1 MCFKLV
7 PTAPPANVTAYNTS
21 SMGIIVFWEQIPRY
35 HRNGYILGYK
45 VCYKRADTNNSV
57 LYCTAVFAL
66 GLELGGL
73 QPYTPYWITVLG
85 YNNQGEGP
93 TSQPQQVWTDEFGK
107 LQWILWPAAHM
118 LFWRTSVQYS
128 DRVLKP
134 PYWIPEIK
142 GNLEQRN
149 NSPPKKD
156 ERRLIWRASSGY
168 QILQCP
174 EKHKENIP
182 RYLSLLPS
190 PPPPPKHLPFTLR
203 LEVSK
208 GGYFSSNV
216 SASHN
221 LVSLSV
227 PSVAPKITSLTTNST
242 AIRVAWEPIPEEH
255 VNGVL
260 RGYYVIYWRMPRV
273 SQDNHVIQVN
283 QTTLNVVI
291 VGLKRNTSY
300 GVQLT
305 GLTRVRGYIRNG
317 YLSRTKKVTTKYGKE
332 RFVISKH

>member
-1 MCFKLV
+1 MNFVACS
-7 PTAPPANVTAYNTS
+7 AY
-21 SMGIIVFWEQIPRY
+21 
-35 HRNGYILGYK
+35 
-45 VCYKRADTNNSV
+45 A
-57 LYCTAVFAL
+57 
-66 GLELGGL
+66 
-73 QPYTPYWITVLG
+73 
-85 YNNQGEGP
+85 
-93 TSQPQQVWTDEFGK
+93 
-107 LQWILWPAAHM
+107 
-118 LFWRTSVQYS
+118 FWRASVQYS
-128 DRVLKP
+128 DRILKL

-142 GNLEQRN
+142 ETWN
-149 NSPPKKD
+149 
-156 ERRLIWRASSGY
+156 
-168 QILQCP
+168 
-174 EKHKENIP
+174 KETI
-182 RYLSLLPS
+182 
-190 PPPPPKHLPFTLR
+190 PPPPQEGWAQAYPTSSNWLSSLIMSWTSPGIYPFYPPPPLPPKHLPFTLR

-208 GGYFSSNV
+208 RGYFSGKV

-283 QTTLNVVI
+283 QTTLSVVI

-317 YLSRTKKVTTKYGKE
+317 VLSRTKKVTTKYGKE

>member
-1 MCFKLV
+1 MSAGLSDEQQLV
-7 PTAPPANVTAYNTS
+7 IKSYNV
-21 SMGIIVFWEQIPRY
+21 
-35 HRNGYILGYK
+35 L
-45 VCYKRADTNNSV
+45 
-57 LYCTAVFAL
+57 
-66 GLELGGL
+66 
-73 QPYTPYWITVLG
+73 
-85 YNNQGEGP
+85 
-93 TSQPQQVWTDEFGK
+93 
-107 LQWILWPAAHM
+107 
-118 LFWRTSVQYS
+118 
-128 DRVLKP
+128 
-134 PYWIPEIK
+134 
-142 GNLEQRN
+142 
-149 NSPPKKD
+149 
-156 ERRLIWRASSGY
+156 
-168 QILQCP
+168 
-174 EKHKENIP
+174 NIP
-182 RYLSLLPS
+182 GYLSLLPS
-190 PPPPPKHLPFTLR
+190 PPPPPPPKHLPFTLR

-208 GGYFSSNV
+208 RGYFSSKV

-283 QTTLNVVI
+283 QTTLSVVI

-317 YLSRTKKVTTKYGKE
+317 VLSRTKKVTTKYGKE

>member
-1 MCFKLV
+1 MSLV
-7 PTAPPANVTAYNTS
+7 SYNE
-21 SMGIIVFWEQIPRY
+21 F
-35 HRNGYILGYK
+35 
-45 VCYKRADTNNSV
+45 C
-57 LYCTAVFAL
+57 
-66 GLELGGL
+66 GL
-73 QPYTPYWITVLG
+73 QRICFLASECSIFRSNT
-85 YNNQGEGP
+85 EAA
-93 TSQPQQVWTDEFGK
+93 
-107 LQWILWPAAHM
+107 ILDS
-118 LFWRTSVQYS
+118 R
-128 DRVLKP
+128 D
-134 PYWIPEIK
+134 K

-149 NSPPKKD
+149 NSPPPPRRMSAGLSD
-156 ERRLIWRASSGY
+156 EQQLVIKSY
-168 QILQCP
+168 NVL
-174 EKHKENIP
+174 NIP
-182 RYLSLLPS
+182 GYLSLLPS
-190 PPPPPKHLPFTLR
+190 LPPPPKHLPFTLR

-208 GGYFSSNV
+208 RGYFSSKV

-283 QTTLNVVI
+283 QTTLSVVI

-317 YLSRTKKVTTKYGKE
+317 VLSRTKKVTTKYGKE

>member
-1 MCFKLV
+1 MNFGVCS
-7 PTAPPANVTAYNTS
+7 AYAFLASECSIFRS
-21 SMGIIVFWEQIPRY
+21 STEAV
-35 HRNGYILGYK
+35 ILDS
-45 VCYKRADTNNSV
+45 RD
-57 LYCTAVFAL
+57 
-66 GLELGGL
+66 
-73 QPYTPYWITVLG
+73 
-85 YNNQGEGP
+85 
-93 TSQPQQVWTDEFGK
+93 
-107 LQWILWPAAHM
+107 
-118 LFWRTSVQYS
+118 
-128 DRVLKP
+128 
-134 PYWIPEIK
+134 K
-142 GNLEQRN
+142 GNLKQRN
-149 NSPPKKD
+149 NSPPPRRMSAGLSD
-156 ERRLIWRASSGY
+156 EQHLVIKSY
-168 QILQCP
+168 NVL
-174 EKHKENIP
+174 NIP
-182 RYLSLLPS
+182 GYLSLLPS
-190 PPPPPKHLPFTLR
+190 PPLPSPSPPSPPKQLPFTLR

-208 GGYFSSNV
+208 RGYFSSKV

-283 QTTLNVVI
+283 QTTLSVVI

-317 YLSRTKKVTTKYGKE
+317 VLSPTKKVTTKYGKE

>member
-1 MCFKLV
+1 MNFVACS
-7 PTAPPANVTAYNTS
+7 AYAFLASECSIFRS
-21 SMGIIVFWEQIPRY
+21 STEAA
-35 HRNGYILGYK
+35 ILDS
-45 VCYKRADTNNSV
+45 RD
-57 LYCTAVFAL
+57 
-66 GLELGGL
+66 
-73 QPYTPYWITVLG
+73 
-85 YNNQGEGP
+85 
-93 TSQPQQVWTDEFGK
+93 
-107 LQWILWPAAHM
+107 
-118 LFWRTSVQYS
+118 
-128 DRVLKP
+128 
-134 PYWIPEIK
+134 K

-149 NSPPKKD
+149 NSPPQ
-156 ERRLIWRASSGY
+156 EGWAQAYPTSSIWLSSLIMSWT
-168 QILQCP
+168 
-174 EKHKENIP
+174 
-182 RYLSLLPS
+182 S
-190 PPPPPKHLPFTLR
+190 PLPFTLR

-208 GGYFSSNV
+208 RGYFSSKV
-216 SASHN
+216 SVSHN

-283 QTTLNVVI
+283 QTTLSVVI

-317 YLSRTKKVTTKYGKE
+317 VLSRTKKVTTKYGKE

>member
-1 MCFKLV
+1 MNFVACS
-7 PTAPPANVTAYNTS
+7 AYAFLASECSIFRS
-21 SMGIIVFWEQIPRY
+21 STEAA
-35 HRNGYILGYK
+35 ILDS
-45 VCYKRADTNNSV
+45 RD
-57 LYCTAVFAL
+57 
-66 GLELGGL
+66 
-73 QPYTPYWITVLG
+73 
-85 YNNQGEGP
+85 
-93 TSQPQQVWTDEFGK
+93 
-107 LQWILWPAAHM
+107 
-118 LFWRTSVQYS
+118 
-128 DRVLKP
+128 
-134 PYWIPEIK
+134 K

-149 NSPPKKD
+149 NSPPPPQAGWAQAYPTSSIWLSS
-156 ERRLIWRASSGY
+156 LIMSWT
-168 QILQCP
+168 
-174 EKHKENIP
+174 
-182 RYLSLLPS
+182 S
-190 PPPPPKHLPFTLR
+190 PLPFTLR

-208 GGYFSSNV
+208 RGYFSSKV
-216 SASHN
+216 SVSHN

-283 QTTLNVVI
+283 QTTLSVVI

-317 YLSRTKKVTTKYGKE
+317 VLSRTKKVTTKYGKE

>member
-1 MCFKLV
+1 MSLV
-7 PTAPPANVTAYNTS
+7 SYNE
-21 SMGIIVFWEQIPRY
+21 F
-35 HRNGYILGYK
+35 
-45 VCYKRADTNNSV
+45 C
-57 LYCTAVFAL
+57 
-66 GLELGGL
+66 GL
-73 QPYTPYWITVLG
+73 QRICFLASECSIFRSNT
-85 YNNQGEGP
+85 EAA
-93 TSQPQQVWTDEFGK
+93 
-107 LQWILWPAAHM
+107 ILDS
-118 LFWRTSVQYS
+118 R
-128 DRVLKP
+128 D
-134 PYWIPEIK
+134 K

-149 NSPPKKD
+149 NSPPPQ
-156 ERRLIWRASSGY
+156 EGWAQAYPTSSNWLSSLIMSWTSPGIY
-168 QILQCP
+168 P
-174 EKHKENIP
+174 F
-182 RYLSLLPS
+182 Y
-190 PPPPPKHLPFTLR
+190 PPPPLPPKHLPFTLR

-208 GGYFSSNV
+208 RGYFSSKV

-283 QTTLNVVI
+283 QTTLSVVI

-317 YLSRTKKVTTKYGKE
+317 VLSRTKKVTTKYGKE

>member
-1 MCFKLV
+1 MNFVACS
-7 PTAPPANVTAYNTS
+7 AYAFLS
-21 SMGIIVFWEQIPRY
+21 SECSIFRSSTEAA
-35 HRNGYILGYK
+35 ILDS
-45 VCYKRADTNNSV
+45 R
-57 LYCTAVFAL
+57 
-66 GLELGGL
+66 
-73 QPYTPYWITVLG
+73 
-85 YNNQGEGP
+85 
-93 TSQPQQVWTDEFGK
+93 
-107 LQWILWPAAHM
+107 
-118 LFWRTSVQYS
+118 
-128 DRVLKP
+128 DR
-134 PYWIPEIK
+134 

-149 NSPPKKD
+149 NSPPPPPRRMSAGLSD
-156 ERRLIWRASSGY
+156 EQHLVIKSY
-168 QILQCP
+168 NVL
-174 EKHKENIP
+174 NIP
-182 RYLSLLPS
+182 GYLSLLPS

-208 GGYFSSNV
+208 RGYFSSKV
-216 SASHN
+216 SVSHN

-283 QTTLNVVI
+283 QTTLSVVI

-317 YLSRTKKVTTKYGKE
+317 VLSRTKKVTTKYGKE

>member
-1 MCFKLV
+1 
-7 PTAPPANVTAYNTS
+7 
-21 SMGIIVFWEQIPRY
+21 
-35 HRNGYILGYK
+35 
-45 VCYKRADTNNSV
+45 
-57 LYCTAVFAL
+57 
-66 GLELGGL
+66 
-73 QPYTPYWITVLG
+73 
-85 YNNQGEGP
+85 
-93 TSQPQQVWTDEFGK
+93 
-107 LQWILWPAAHM
+107 M
-118 LFWRTSVQYS
+118 LFWRASVQYS
-128 DRVLKP
+128 DRVLKL

-142 GNLEQRN
+142 ETWNKETIPPPPPRRMSAGLSDEQHLDIKSCN
-149 NSPPKKD
+149 V
-156 ERRLIWRASSGY
+156 L
-168 QILQCP
+168 
-174 EKHKENIP
+174 NIP

-190 PPPPPKHLPFTLR
+190 PPLPPKHLPFTLR

-208 GGYFSSNV
+208 RGYFSSKV

-283 QTTLNVVI
+283 QTTLSVVI

-317 YLSRTKKVTTKYGKE
+317 VLSRTKKVTTKYGKE

>member
-1 MCFKLV
+1 MSLV
-7 PTAPPANVTAYNTS
+7 SYNE
-21 SMGIIVFWEQIPRY
+21 F
-35 HRNGYILGYK
+35 
-45 VCYKRADTNNSV
+45 C
-57 LYCTAVFAL
+57 
-66 GLELGGL
+66 GL
-73 QPYTPYWITVLG
+73 QRI
-85 YNNQGEGP
+85 
-93 TSQPQQVWTDEFGK
+93 
-107 LQWILWPAAHM
+107 
-118 LFWRTSVQYS
+118 FWRASVQYS
-128 DRVLKP
+128 DRVLKL

-142 GNLEQRN
+142 ETWNKETILPPPPPRRMSAGLSDEQHLVIKSYN
-149 NSPPKKD
+149 V
-156 ERRLIWRASSGY
+156 L
-168 QILQCP
+168 
-174 EKHKENIP
+174 NIP
-182 RYLSLLPS
+182 GYLSLLPS
-190 PPPPPKHLPFTLR
+190 LPPPPKHLPFTLR

-208 GGYFSSNV
+208 RGYFSSKV

-283 QTTLNVVI
+283 QTTLSVVI

-317 YLSRTKKVTTKYGKE
+317 VLSRTKKVTTKYGKE